1 MKLNKIIMMVVLS
14 SGLLFSAA
22 REQMNVNFKDLKIID
37 LLKITS
43 KIINKNI
50 LISNKI
56 NGKVDFISNKP
67 IYKDDILNILI
78 YVLEG
83 KGYTIVDNNDIL
95 RVVKISDVAKY
106 NAPVY
111 SDTKDLKTPQMITE
125 VFLVDYS
132 NVDYISSKIRH
143 LISKSAKL
151 VTDKN
156 SNAIVL
162 TDFLDNIKTVKK
174 IISII
179 SADSKK
185 MIKVVDLKNI
195 QGSAVLADLKS
206 VAKTVFN
213 EKILKEKVSVLLNK
227 DTNAIM
233 FVGKKENVEF
243 LVDHLKKIDKKG
255 SLVEKVVEVV
265 YLKNAESKSV
275 IKILNGI
282 VSSRYTK
289 EKIKDKPFV
298 SVDEESNSIILMG
311 AKDEI
316 KYFSKMIVML
326 DVERAQVYVKARIM
340 EISEMGLRNV
350 GVKYG
355 LTAGRATSTGLFTMA
370 ADFGGMSGS
379 NLILPSGFDL
389 DIGEQKMVT
398 TVKDGITTTAPS
410 TGNIK
415 LQEALALGTTIQ
427 LLETNDALEI
437 VSEPSLLC
445 INNQES
451 SIYIGTT
458 KSIQMGT
465 STDKNG
471 NATPKLE
478 RADIGLSLKVKPRI
492 TSDNKV
498 LLQLTTKIEEISSKQ
513 TNAQPDSFK
522 KELTTTAIVTTGESV
537 ILGGY
542 IKNKEQEIVDKVPF
556 LGDIPIIG
564 SLFRNR
570 VKGKDKINLVI
581 IVTPYIVPKSKDLT
595 YIRNQLTQ
603 LKMLEDQYTKDLL
616 NTIKESK
623 IRNKIKDLER
633 YEESDVLDEQNEEI
647 DEKIIEYNTEKKEYE
662 EEYKETNSPKF
673 TNKELHEQRIKKIF
687 GN

>member
-1 MKLNKIIMMVVLS
+1 MKLNKIIMMVVLG
-14 SGLLFSAA
+14 SGLLFGAA
-22 REQMNVNFKDLKIID
+22 REQINVNFKDLKIID

-43 KIINKNI
+43 KIIDKNI
-50 LISNKI
+50 LITTRIK
-56 NGKVDFISNKP
+56 GKVDFISNKP
-67 IYKDDILNILI
+67 IYRDDILNILI

-95 RVVKISDVAKY
+95 RVVKIADVAKY

-111 SDTKDLKTPQMITE
+111 SNTKDLKTPQMITE
-125 VFLVDYS
+125 VFIVDYS
-132 NVDYISSKIRH
+132 NVDYVSSKIRH

-156 SNAIVL
+156 SNSIVL
-162 TDFLDNIKTVKK
+162 TDFLDNINTVKK
-174 IISII
+174 IINII

-185 MIKVVDLKNI
+185 TIKVIDLKNI
-195 QGSAVLADLKS
+195 QGSSILADLRS

-233 FVGKKENVEF
+233 FVGKKKNVDF
-243 LVDHLKKIDKKG
+243 LVKHLKKIDIKG

-282 VSSRYTK
+282 VTSKYTK
-289 EKIKDKPFV
+289 DKLKDKPFV
-298 SVDEESNSIILMG
+298 SLDEESNSIILMG

-316 KYFSKMIVML
+316 KYFSTLITML
-326 DVERAQVYVKARIM
+326 DIERAQVYVKARIM

-350 GVKYG
+350 GIKYG
-355 LTAGRATSTGLFTMA
+355 LTAGKATTTGLFTMA
-370 ADFGGMSGS
+370 ADFGGMAGS

-389 DIGEQKMVT
+389 DIGEST
-398 TVKDGITTTAPS
+398 ETTTIVNGVTKTTP
-410 TGNIK
+410 GNIK
-415 LQEALALGTTIQ
+415 LKKALALGTTIQ

-542 IKNKEQEIVDKVPF
+542 IKNKEQIIIDKVPF
-556 LGDIPIIG
+556 LGDIPILG
-564 SLFRNR
+564 ELFKNR

-616 NTIKESK
+616 NTIKETK
-623 IRNKIKDLER
+623 IRNKIKDLKRE
-633 YEESDVLDEQNEEI
+633 EESDVLDKQDEEI
-647 DEKIIEYNTEKKEYE
+647 DEKIIDYNIEKEEYDEEYE
-662 EEYKETNSPKF
+662 KTNSPKF
-673 TNKELHEQRIKKIF
+673 TKQELHEQRIEKIF
-687 GN
+687 GY